1 MMWKKAMTVGIWVLV
16 AIVPGGL
23 WAMGAY
29 LALKAARAA
38 QLSAGQTIRQSTPSP
53 EPLRG

>member
-1 MMWKKAMTVGIWVLV
+1 MMWKRAMTVGIWVLV

-29 LALKAARAA
+29 VAIKATRAA
-38 QLSAGQTIRQSTPSP
+38 QLRAAETVRQSLPSP
-53 EPLRG
+53 APIRS